1 MLRLILSI
9 ILLVSIFIYALLYTK
24 SSLLKRNENSVSL
37 IEMGKTMKDLKKNNS
52 ERKRT
57 IKENEKI
64 LEGINEKN

>member
-52 ERKRT
+52 DRKRA

-64 LEGINEKN
+64 LEGLNEKN

>member
-52 ERKRT
+52 ERKKT

>member
-64 LEGINEKN
+64 LEDLNEKN

>member
-52 ERKRT
+52 DRKRT